1 MATSMD
7 FLSNSIFIPLFLL
20 LLVYIYHQSQKYGK
34 KTKTY
39 HPFGGTKFNQLI
51 NYRTLHDY
59 NTNLA
64 TIYKTYR
71 VFNPFRGEIYT
82 SDPSIVEY
90 ILKTNFKNY
99 GKGAHINNILKDL
112 LGDGILT
119 VDGNEWRE
127 QRKVSSH
134 EFSTKVLRD
143 FSSVV
148 FRKNTIKVGNILS
161 EAANSNEKIDITDL
175 FMKATTD
182 SIFKVGFGIDVDNI
196 SGSSEEGIR
205 FSRAFDDASALILR
219 RLFDMSWKMKK
230 ALNIG
235 TEAELQKNIKV
246 IDDYFKKEDILSRFL
261 QIKNTDPKYI
271 RDIVVAFVLAGKD
284 PIATTLYWFIYMLCK
299 HPHIQDKVAKEIKE
313 ATNINMKELE
323 ITNVAEFAACVSE
336 EALDKM
342 QYLHANLTET
352 LRLYPALSMDVK
364 ICFSDDVLPDG
375 CNVEKG
381 DMVFYLPY
389 AMGRMKSIWGEDA
402 HEFRPERWLD
412 RDGCF
417 HPESPFKFTA
427 FQAGPRICLG
437 RDFAYRQMKIFSSI
451 LLGCFVFKLSD
462 ENKIPKYKTT
472 INLQIDGPMHICVSK
487 RYGNIYGF
495 SLKSNLDSN
504 NHTSISTIL
513 LVYICNQPQKYGNT
527 KKYHPIGRTKYNQ
540 LNIKHIEYST
550 LFMVRF
556 IHDPAIVEYILK
568 TYVKN
573 YGKGV
578 HMHNILKDLF
588 SDGIFTVDGDEW

>member
-246 IDDYFKKEDILSRFL
+246 IDDYVYKLIQTKIEQMHNTKDDSLFKKEDILSRFL

-487 RYGNIYGF
+487 RYGAD
-495 SLKSNLDSN
+495 KAESN
-504 NHTSISTIL
+504 
-513 LVYICNQPQKYGNT
+513 
-527 KKYHPIGRTKYNQ
+527 
-540 LNIKHIEYST
+540 
-550 LFMVRF
+550 
-556 IHDPAIVEYILK
+556 
-568 TYVKN
+568 
-573 YGKGV
+573 
-578 HMHNILKDLF
+578 
-588 SDGIFTVDGDEW
+588 